1 MGSNKVCIIALKYL
15 EDYWESTQKN
25 IVDSGL
31 PVIYVDREGVGSM
44 TKAFNSAIPELNII
58 FGDNL
63 PEYLFFVTNNN
74 FTLDVV
80 NRLVE
85 SMDSTGFA
93 AIHPTHD
100 SDHPSH
106 INNKSGQVIE
116 TKYIEWTSPIVRTDL
131 FLKYPL
137 NENYHYWF
145 FDLVWSFEIKKL
157 GYKIG
162 VDHGAFVDHRYLV
175 KDLSNPISKKR
186 KELRDA
192 RNSFEYQILNKDY
205 GNNWRLILM

>member
-1 MGSNKVCIIALKYL
+1 MYKVCIIALKYL
-15 EDYWESTQKN
+15 EPYWESTQKN
-25 IVDSGL
+25 IIDSQL

-44 TKAFNSAIPELNII
+44 TKAFNSCIPKLNKM
-58 FGDNL
+58 FGNEL

-74 FTLDVV
+74 FTLDTV
-80 NRLVE
+80 NRLID
-85 SMDSTGFA
+85 SMDKTGFA
-93 AIHPTHD
+93 AIHPSHD
-100 SDHPSH
+100 SDHQSH
-106 INNKSGQVIE
+106 KNNGTNEILE
-116 TKYIEWTSPIVRTDL
+116 TKYIEWTAPIVRTDL

-145 FDLVWSFEIKKL
+145 FDLVWSFEIKKN

-162 VDHGAFVDHRYLV
+162 VDHGAFVDHKYLV

-192 RNSFEYQILNKDY
+192 RNIFEHQILINEY
-205 GNNWRLILM
+205 GQNWGSILF

>member
-1 MGSNKVCIIALKYL
+1 MALNKVCIISLKYL
-15 EDYWESTQKN
+15 EPYWESTQKN
-25 IVDSGL
+25 IVDSKL
-31 PVIYVDREGVGSM
+31 PVIYVDRGGVGSM
-44 TKAFNSAIPELNII
+44 TTAFNSCIPKLHELFN
-58 FGDNL
+58 DNL

-74 FTLDVV
+74 FTLDTI

-106 INNKSGQVIE
+106 VNNKSGQVIE

-137 NENYHYWF
+137 NEN
-145 FDLVWSFEIKKL
+145 
-157 GYKIG
+157 
-162 VDHGAFVDHRYLV
+162 
-175 KDLSNPISKKR
+175 
-186 KELRDA
+186 
-192 RNSFEYQILNKDY
+192 
-205 GNNWRLILM
+205 

>member
-1 MGSNKVCIIALKYL
+1 MMSNKVCIISLIYL
-15 EDYWESTQKN
+15 EPYWESTQKN
-25 IVDSGL
+25 IIDTNL
-31 PVIYVDREGVGSM
+31 PVIYVDRGGIGSM
-44 TKAFNSAIPELNII
+44 TKAFNSCIEKLTEMFPDE
-58 FGDNL
+58 L

-74 FTLDVV
+74 FDTATI
-80 NRLVE
+80 NRLVA
-85 SMDSTGFA
+85 SMDKTGFA
-93 AIHPTHD
+93 AIHPSHN

-106 INNKSGQVIE
+106 RNNKTNEVLE
-116 TKYIEWTSPIVRTDL
+116 TKYIEWTSPMVRTDV

-175 KDLSNPISKKR
+175 KDLSSPISKKR

-192 RNSFEYQILNKDY
+192 RNRIECGFLYNEY
-205 GNNWRLILM
+205 GNNWQSILM

>member
-1 MGSNKVCIIALKYL
+1 MYKVCIIALKYL
-15 EDYWESTQKN
+15 EPYWESTQKN
-25 IVDSGL
+25 IIDSQL

-44 TKAFNSAIPELNII
+44 TKAFNSAIPELNKK
-58 FGDNL
+58 FGDNI
-63 PEYLFFVTNNN
+63 PDYLFFVTNNN
-74 FTLDVV
+74 FTKETI

-85 SMDSTGFA
+85 SMDKTSFA
-93 AIHPTHD
+93 AIHPSHD

-106 INNKSGQVIE
+106 KNNGTNEILE
-116 TKYIEWTSPIVRTDL
+116 TKYIEWTAPIVRTDL

-145 FDLVWSFEIKKL
+145 FDLVWSFEIKKN

-162 VDHGAFVDHRYLV
+162 VDHGAFVDHKYLV

-192 RNSFEYQILNKDY
+192 RNIIEHQILLNEY
-205 GNNWRLILM
+205 GPNWRSILF